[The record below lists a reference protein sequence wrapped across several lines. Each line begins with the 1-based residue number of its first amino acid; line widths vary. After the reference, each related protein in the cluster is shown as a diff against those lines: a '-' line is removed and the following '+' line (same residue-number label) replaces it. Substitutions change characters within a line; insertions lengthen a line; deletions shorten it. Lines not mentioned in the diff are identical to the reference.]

1 LRALGRTASRC
12 ASGSKDAAA
21 RRAAILRRGIAH
33 LDAALVERYGAG
45 VGAEQRGVSAEEAA
59 EEAASRIGRYE
70 RCGRRP
76 ENAGRG
82 IDHAS

>member
-1 LRALGRTASRC
+1 MPRLRIAALL
-12 ASGSKDAAA
+12 AAA
-21 RRAAILRRGIAH
+21 SLDPDAH

-59 EEAASRIGRYE
+59 SRVGRYD

>member
-1 LRALGRTASRC
+1 V
-12 ASGSKDAAA
+12 SGSKDAVA

-59 EEAASRIGRYE
+59 SRVGRYD

>member
-1 LRALGRTASRC
+1 MRALGRTASRC

-33 LDAALVERYGAG
+33 LVALVERYGAG

-59 EEAASRIGRYE
+59 SRIGRYDQ
-70 RCGRRP
+70 CGRRP
-76 ENAGRG
+76 ENARCG
-82 IDHAS
+82 IDHAA

>member
-1 LRALGRTASRC
+1 VNRGC
-12 ASGSKDAAA
+12 EPSG
-21 RRAAILRRGIAH
+21 
-33 LDAALVERYGAG
+33 ERYGAG

-59 EEAASRIGRYE
+59 SRIGRYD